1 MILTAYSSDL
11 YQLLREKPP
20 IPIKKKKTH
29 NGDGQSNTAGTSLLL
44 GICRLGNKLMNFQFL
59 GHKLEKRKNLP
70 TKRPT
75 TWFVRAKGVCS
86 LIIYNWDPALSRL
99 FRHCNISVDLFLL
112 FNKRARGQSNDS
124 ITHTYMLEFRVKQC
138 QERKGKIE

>member
-20 IPIKKKKTH
+20 IPIKKKTH

-75 TWFVRAKGVCS
+75 T
-86 LIIYNWDPALSRL
+86 
-99 FRHCNISVDLFLL
+99 
-112 FNKRARGQSNDS
+112 
-124 ITHTYMLEFRVKQC
+124 
-138 QERKGKIE
+138 